1 MNIFIFPSVTGN
13 NCHLTEIIVLD
24 TMVISTANESLAK
37 LLPPGEIWIL
47 GAGKFGLLAQE
58 RLNWRYPKAKIWLI
72 DKNPPSLHHLS
83 LQSQTQL
90 VKRDALQFIQDNP
103 PSADTWIIPA
113 IPVHVAFRWLIQ
125 KFVLENRN
133 VSPISVPRSI
143 DYQVPN
149 PYRSDGD
156 TLYASYATF
165 ICPDNCSEPDGICV
179 YTRKARLGDLFEK
192 ISEVAEPDFQVM
204 VIRSFQL
211 APGVGGYP
219 GEHLQMVY
227 QTISDNPGN
236 YLVSTSCRCH
246 GVINALRIDSARI

>member
-1 MNIFIFPSVTGN
+1 
-13 NCHLTEIIVLD
+13 LD
-24 TMVISTANESLAK
+24 TMVISTTNKSLTQ

-58 RLNWRYPKAKIWLI
+58 RLSWRYPKAKIWLI
-72 DKNPPSLHHLS
+72 DKNPPNLQNLS
-83 LQSQTQL
+83 IQNQTQQ
-90 VKRDALQFIQDNP
+90 VKRDALRFMQDNT
-103 PSADTWIIPA
+103 PSGGTWIIPA
-113 IPVHVAFRWLIQ
+113 IPVHVAFQWLIRT
-125 KFVLENRN
+125 FRSENRR
-133 VSPISVPRSI
+133 VSIISVPRSI
-143 DYQVPN
+143 DVQVPN
-149 PYRSDGD
+149 PYRSEGD

-192 ISEVAEPDFQVM
+192 ISEVAESDFHVM

-219 GEHLQMVY
+219 AEHLQMVY
-227 QTISDNPGN
+227 QTISNNPGN

-246 GVINALRIDSARI
+246 GVINALRIDSAGK

>member
-1 MNIFIFPSVTGN
+1 MDN
-13 NCHLTEIIVLD
+13 
-24 TMVISTANESLAK
+24 MVISTANESLAQ

-58 RLNWRYPKAKIWLI
+58 RLTRRYPKAKIWLI
-72 DKNPPSLHHLS
+72 DKNPPDLSHLS
-83 LQSQTQL
+83 LQNQTQL
-90 VKRDALQFIQDNP
+90 VKRDALQFLQDNN
-103 PSADTWIIPA
+103 PSKSTWIIPA
-113 IPVHVAFRWLIQ
+113 IPAHVAFQWLIR
-125 KFVLENRN
+125 KFRYENRS
-133 VSPISVPRSI
+133 VSPLSVPRSV
-143 DYQVPN
+143 DVQVPN

-192 ISEVAEPDFQVM
+192 ISEVAEPGFQVM

-227 QTISDNPGN
+227 QTISDNPGK

-246 GVINALRIDSARI
+246 GVINALRIDSTGI